1 MTMALFERSKKYFQF
16 YAQVH
21 FLTCETCLQHHGEIS
36 EDPQSKPPLHPD
48 CRCHL
53 LEFSPKELEHY
64 REQAERMRL
73 RAQQELIRR
82 QLWQQ
87 AIASLNG
94 ADPAQAEALFRQ
106 ASQVEFYLEELE
118 QLCQEKRDL
127 LAQNPQLRAR
137 LQKLFIKFY
146 RMKFSLDKYRPMPP
160 KLLLLWET
168 QGIER
173 IKELLP

>member
-1 MTMALFERSKKYFQF
+1 MALFQRKPEKYFQF

-21 FLTCETCLQHHGEIS
+21 FLTCELCLSHHGECT
-36 EDPQSKPPLHPD
+36 DTPTLQPPLHPE

-53 LEFSPKELEHY
+53 LEFPPTELEYY
-64 REQAERMRL
+64 REQAEWMRL
-73 RAQQELIRR
+73 RAQQELQRR
-82 QLWQQ
+82 QLWRE
-87 AIASLNG
+87 AVESLNG
-94 ADPAQAEALFRQ
+94 ADPAQAEVLFRQ
-106 ASQVEFYLEELE
+106 AAQVEFYLEEVE

-127 LAQNPQLRAR
+127 FASTPELRAR

-146 RMKFSLDKYRPMPP
+146 RMKFSLDKYRPMSSR
-160 KLLLLWET
+160 LILLWET